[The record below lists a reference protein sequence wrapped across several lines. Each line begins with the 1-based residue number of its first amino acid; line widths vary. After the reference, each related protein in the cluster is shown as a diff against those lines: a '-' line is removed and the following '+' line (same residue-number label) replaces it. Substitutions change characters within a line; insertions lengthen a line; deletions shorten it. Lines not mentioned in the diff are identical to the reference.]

1 MFDFSI
7 GEIAVIGVVAL
18 VVLGPERMPKV
29 ARTIGEWIGKAQRYV
44 NEVKSDISREMEL
57 AELKKLQE
65 EARSAAQSIQSSMQG
80 LQSDL
85 NRATSDLQ
93 NTLQTDAAAAP
104 APASSDSAF
113 EDAGDQWRSH
123 TFSRRYKPG
132 PSIDDLAEELARL
145 KRGRAVPDAL
155 GGPRRKYAPRA
166 RVNRPRIHR

>member
-29 ARTIGEWIGKAQRYV
+29 ARTVGEWIGKAQRYV
-44 NEVKSDISREMEL
+44 NEVKSDINREMEL

-93 NTLQTDAAAAP
+93 NTLQTDATAVTS
-104 APASSDSAF
+104 SSDHAF

-123 TFSRRYKPG
+123 TFTRRYKPG

-166 RVNRPRIHR
+166 RVNRPRIRR